1 MRTGQQYI
9 DSLNDDRRIYV
20 DGKKVSGVA
29 AAPGF
34 RGIVQTLAGLYDFAR
49 DAQNGMIYTAPETGQ
64 PANRVFAIPRSREEL
79 ALKRAAHA
87 AWARQTHGLV
97 GRSPDH
103 VGAFL
108 AAFAS
113 DPACFDAPGR
123 PLGKN
128 VTAFYKKLLA
138 EDLYVSYAIVPP
150 QIDRS
155 KTAQS
160 LEEKFL
166 QVGAVKETDG
176 GIVVRGAQM
185 LGTGSTISNYIL
197 VSCIVPLKP
206 GDEDYAN
213 TFVVPVGAPGLKLYP
228 RPLYAQDKSSL
239 YDYPLSSRYD
249 ETDALVVFD
258 DVFVPWEQV
267 FVYRDVERVRNQ
279 FFATPA
285 HVLGNTQAQI
295 RLCAKMEFI
304 AGLAR
309 KIAAVNQID
318 TMPGV
323 VEKLGELASLASI
336 VEGMVLAA
344 EASCTIDKNGV
355 ARPNPRFL
363 YGAMG
368 LQAELIPRALGIL
381 RELAG
386 GGVLQVPSSVHELL
400 SDETSADMRR
410 YIRSPGVAAEER
422 IKLFRLVWDLV
433 GSEFGGRHL
442 QYEMFYA
449 GAPYVAKGYAYRN
462 YGYDIPLKRVNDCLA
477 QYSPATAA
485 PNGK

>member
-9 DSLNDDRRIYV
+9 ASIKDERRIYV
-20 DGKKVSGVA
+20 DGKKIESVLE
-29 AAPGF
+29 APGF
-34 RGIVQTLAGLYDFAR
+34 HGIVKTIAQLYDFAA
-49 DAQNGMIYTAPETGQ
+49 DPKNGMTYTAPETGQ
-64 PANRVFAIPRSREEL
+64 AANRVFAIPRSREDL
-79 ALKRAAHA
+79 ALKRTASA

-103 VGAFL
+103 VGAFM

-113 DPACFDAPGR
+113 DPGFFDAPGR

-128 VTAFYKKLLA
+128 VTAFYRKMLV
-138 EDLYVSYAIVPP
+138 EDLYLSYAIIPP

-166 QVGAVKETDG
+166 QVGVVKETDG
-176 GIVVRGAQM
+176 GVIVRGAQM
-185 LGTGSTISNYIL
+185 LGTASTICNYIL

-213 TFVVPVGAPGLKLYP
+213 TFVVPAGAPGLKLYC
-228 RPLYAQDKSSL
+228 RPLYAQGKSSV
-239 YDYPLSSRYD
+239 YDYPLSTRFD
-249 ETDALVVFD
+249 ETDALLVFD
-258 DVFVPWEQV
+258 DVFIPWEQV

-285 HVLGNTQAQI
+285 HVLGNTQAQV
-295 RLCAKMEFI
+295 RLCAKMEFL

-318 TMPGV
+318 SMPGV
-323 VEKLGELASLASI
+323 MEKLGELASLASI

-344 EASCTIDKNGV
+344 EASCALDKNGV
-355 ARPNPRFL
+355 AKSNPRFL

-386 GGVLQVPSSVHELL
+386 GGVLQVPSSFHELL
-400 SDETSADMRR
+400 ADETAADMAR
-410 YIRSPGVAAEER
+410 YIRSPGVSAEER
-422 IKLFRLVWDLV
+422 IKLFRLVWDMV
-433 GSEFGGRHL
+433 GTEFGGRHH

-449 GAPYVAKGYAYRN
+449 GAPYVAKGYAFRN
-462 YGYDIPLKRVNDCLA
+462 YGYDSALKLVNDCMA
-477 QYSPATAA
+477 KYSPSTDM
-485 PNGK
+485 